1 MTGRRRT
8 RVRRAWLPM
17 TLAAAFLRRGHSGAL
32 AHSTAGGARTA
43 VQDHAAGRRFDER
56 VGPTGGSSGIT
67 DDTSSGSTSLLQK
80 YTFRETV
87 RTVIEEDQL
96 PELPD
101 FLKDIGLGDRLED
114 FYRKSVFETK
124 YIFTLNDMDLRLMG
138 LSAEDMATVKQHA
151 EVLRVERDVTE
162 ERLHPLL
169 QKRNEL
175 TYGRLFLDRSASS
188 FEFYLAGFG
197 PPAPVDE
204 AKLIWAEPRDACGTL
219 TNSELLPG
227 TIVLAERGRCSFVD
241 KANTVAS
248 SNALALVVINNGPEG
263 EDLFRVA
270 ATLGGR
276 SGGGEEPKGPENMP
290 TVLVRG
296 SALPSLS
303 KSLEWGANG
312 VGGPVMARL
321 VALDCRPG
329 RAACEAVLPEEQQAQ
344 KQVDSGTI
352 TIVPELPA
360 SSPNGA
366 GDAKV
371 EVAAGVANASEA
383 SFEFLS
389 ATFGATLPRG
399 HVSVVPS
406 VPEDACHP
414 IAPLAA
420 VSSSSGSTRDGG
432 SSGGGGGGNV
442 GGDEGRGGGVAPVA
456 VLVKRGACSFGV
468 KAKNVQE
475 AGGRVIIFHDN
486 GLGVLQN
493 VGAPD
498 PLAKELYIPGVFV
511 TARAGDSLAA
521 AAAVNNENGQD
532 DKGGGPLTITF
543 EPDNS
548 IGRAWGAL
556 GATQWPSDLLEARV
570 LARQLRATHAS
581 SPCRTKWVDDKVRQA
596 EGLPVD
602 AGTPLEKTATTATA
616 TKMVATEAGGASAS
630 GALPRKTAASSKDT
644 GGVEEKATAP
654 KKQKP
659 SMEEKEDQRRD
670 SQQEPCSSEELPPE
684 VATGVDGIR
693 GGAVVGGEEEGGVG
707 RGSCKEKR
715 EGEGEGERRGSL
727 KEL

>member
-8 RVRRAWLPM
+8 RVHIAWLPM
-17 TLAAAFLRRGHSGAL
+17 TVAAAFLHRGQSGDL
-32 AHSTAGGARTA
+32 EHSTGRAA
-43 VQDHAAGRRFDER
+43 VQDHAVGRPFDER
-56 VGPTGGSSGIT
+56 ADQPGGSPGSAAGR
-67 DDTSSGSTSLLQK
+67 SSGSASLLEK

-101 FLKDIGLGDRLED
+101 FLEEIGLGDKLED

-138 LSAEDMATVKQHA
+138 LSPADIATVKQHA
-151 EVLRVERDVTE
+151 EELRVERDVTE

-197 PPAPVDE
+197 PPVPVDE
-204 AKLIWAEPRDACGTL
+204 ASLIWAEPRDACGTL

-303 KSLEWGANG
+303 KALEWTANG
-312 VGGPVMARL
+312 DGGPVTTRL
-321 VALDCRPG
+321 VALDCKPG
-329 RAACEAVLPEEQQAQ
+329 RAACEAVLPEEQQAE
-344 KQVDSGTI
+344 KQACFVDSGKI
-352 TIVPELPA
+352 TIVSGLPA
-360 SSPNGA
+360 SPPPSAAQGVDAAKGA
-366 GDAKV
+366 ALS
-371 EVAAGVANASEA
+371 ANASGA

-406 VPEDACHP
+406 VPEDACQP

-420 VSSSSGSTRDGG
+420 VSSSSGSTGDSSRGG
-432 SSGGGGGGNV
+432 RGV
-442 GGDEGRGGGVAPVA
+442 GGRGGGVAPVA

-498 PLAKELYIPGVFV
+498 PLAKELFIPGVFV
-511 TARAGDSLAA
+511 TARAGDNLVAA
-521 AAAVNNENGQD
+521 NSNNTRQD
-532 DKGGGPLTITF
+532 GKGMGPLAVTF
-543 EPDNS
+543 EPDNA

-581 SPCRTKWVDDKVRQA
+581 SPCRTKWVDDKVRRA
-596 EGLPVD
+596 EGLPTD
-602 AGTPLEKTATTATA
+602 AVTPSDQKATTAA
-616 TKMVATEAGGASAS
+616 TTVAVAPEAGEASAA
-630 GALPRKTAASSKDT
+630 GTLPRKMAAVLKDA
-644 GGVEEKATAP
+644 GGVEEKVKTP
-654 KKQKP
+654 EKQRP
-659 SMEEKEDQRRD
+659 STKEEEEEERRGN
-670 SQQEPCSSEELPPE
+670 SEQEPCPSEEVSPE
-684 VATGVDGIR
+684 VAKGVDGVR
-693 GGAVVGGEEEGGVG
+693 GAAMVGGEGEGEVG

-715 EGEGEGERRGSL
+715 EGEGEGGRRGGL

>member
-8 RVRRAWLPM
+8 RVYRAWLL
-17 TLAAAFLRRGHSGAL
+17 TSVAAAFLRRGQSGDL
-32 AHSTAGGARTA
+32 AHSTTGSGRAT

-56 VGPTGGSSGIT
+56 ADQAGGSPRSAAGR
-67 DDTSSGSTSLLQK
+67 SSGSASLLEK

-101 FLKDIGLGDRLED
+101 FLGEIGLGDKLED

-138 LSAEDMATVKQHA
+138 LSAEDIATVKEHA
-151 EVLRVERDVTE
+151 EELRVERDVTE

-175 TYGRLFLDRSASS
+175 TYGRLFIDRSASS

-197 PPAPVDE
+197 PPVPVDE
-204 AKLIWAEPRDACGTL
+204 ASLIWAEPRDACGTL
-219 TNSELLPG
+219 TNSGMLPG

-296 SALPSLS
+296 SALPPLA
-303 KSLEWGANG
+303 KALEWTATGDG
-312 VGGPVMARL
+312 SPVMARL
-321 VALDCRPG
+321 VALDCKPG
-329 RAACEAVLPEEQQAQ
+329 RAACEAVLPEEQQAE
-344 KQVDSGTI
+344 KQVDSGRI
-352 TIVPELPA
+352 TIVSGLPA
-360 SSPNGA
+360 SSPSSTAKGVD
-366 GDAKV
+366 DAKG
-371 EVAAGVANASEA
+371 AAGAANASEA

-420 VSSSSGSTRDGG
+420 ESSSSSGSGSTGDSSRGG
-432 SSGGGGGGNV
+432 RGV
-442 GGDEGRGGGVAPVA
+442 GGRGGGVAPVA

-511 TARAGDSLAA
+511 TARAGDSLVAA
-521 AAAVNNENGQD
+521 NNNKNGQD
-532 DKGGGPLTITF
+532 GKGMGPLTVTF
-543 EPDNS
+543 EPDNA

-556 GATQWPSDLLEARV
+556 GATQWPNDLLEARV

-581 SPCRTKWVDDKVRQA
+581 SPCRTKWVDDRVRRA
-596 EGLPVD
+596 EGLPTE
-602 AGTPLEKTATTATA
+602 AGTPSEQKATTAAA
-616 TKMVATEAGGASAS
+616 TMAVAPGAGEASAA
-630 GALPRKTAASSKDT
+630 GTLPRKTAAALKDT
-644 GGVEEKATAP
+644 DGVQIKATP
-654 KKQKP
+654 PEEQRP
-659 SMEEKEDQRRD
+659 STEEEEEEEEQRGN
-670 SQQEPCSSEELPPE
+670 SEQEPCSSEEVSPE
-684 VATGVDGIR
+684 VAKGVDGVR
-693 GGAVVGGEEEGGVG
+693 GTAMVGGEGEGEVG

-715 EGEGEGERRGSL
+715 NGEGEGERRGGL